1 MCGYNLCMESYELRA
16 RVREVIAQATG
27 LDEVA
32 VSVPKHPEHGHYTTP
47 LALRIGRSSA
57 RENAMEAAARLAGK
71 IRAHPSA
78 GALIEKVE
86 AAPPGFL
93 NFWVTPSAV
102 QYAFSALAARGAAFW
117 TSREGEGKR
126 VIVEYSQPNIA
137 KRMHVGHLRTTI
149 IGDALARLYRALGY
163 TVVRWNYLGDWGTQ
177 FGKLIA
183 AYKRWGDEAVV
194 RRSPIQSLLQLYIK
208 FHDAAR
214 DNPELEEEGRREFK
228 KLADGDPEN
237 VKLWKW
243 FKEESLKEFQALY
256 AKLGVAFDLYWGESR
271 FDKDAALLVEELLK
285 KGVAQHSE
293 GSVIVPLEQFG
304 LPPALLR
311 KSDGATLYLSR
322 DVASLR
328 YRLATYHP
336 ERILYVVAN
345 EQSLHFQQLFAL
357 ARLLR
362 LDGAELVHVKYG
374 MMLGPDGKKFATR
387 EGRAIAADDL
397 IQQIIE
403 KSYAVVSEKRPDLPE
418 ARRREIAHAIGIGAL
433 KYNDLKEHR
442 LSDIVFDWKQMLSFR
457 GNSAPYLQYTYA
469 RFASIT
475 RKFGKGERNDQY
487 AVHLTHPLELQLI
500 RHLTEYPATLRNS
513 AYAYLPHLLAGYLYA
528 LCEIGNKWYETVPI
542 GNEQDDGV
550 RAARLALLDITAHTL
565 KKGLELLGIS
575 TPEEI

>member
-1 MCGYNLCMESYELRA
+1 MESYELRA
-16 RVREVIAQATG
+16 RVREVVAEATG
-27 LDEVA
+27 FREVV
-32 VSVPKHPEHGHYTTP
+32 VSVPKHPEYGHYTTP
-47 LALRIGRSSA
+47 LALRAGRTSGQKD
-57 RENAMEAAARLAGK
+57 AMETAARMAEE
-71 IRAHPSA
+71 IRSHPSA
-78 GALIEKVE
+78 GELIEKVE
-86 AAPPGFL
+86 VAPPGFL
-93 NFWVTPSAV
+93 NFWITSSAT
-102 QYAFSALAARGAAFW
+102 QRAFSSLAARGAEFW
-117 TSREGEGKR
+117 VSREGEGKR

-149 IGDALARLYRALGY
+149 IGDALARIYRALGY
-163 TVVRWNYLGDWGTQ
+163 EVVRWNYLGDWGTQ

-183 AYKRWGDEAVV
+183 AYKRWGNEEAV
-194 RRSPIQSLLQLYIK
+194 RSNPIQSLLQLYIK

-214 DNPELEEEGRREFK
+214 NDPKLEEEGRHEFK
-228 KLADGDPEN
+228 KLADGDSEN
-237 VKLWKW
+237 VKLWRW
-243 FKEESLKEFQALY
+243 FKEESLKEFKALY
-256 AKLGVAFDLYWGESR
+256 AKLGVEFDLYLGESK
-271 FDKDAALLVEELLK
+271 FDKDAALLVEELLE
-285 KGVAQHSE
+285 KGIAQHSE
-293 GSVIVPLEQFG
+293 GSVIVPLDRFD

-336 ERILYVVAN
+336 EKILYVVAN

-387 EGRAIAADDL
+387 EGKAIAADDL

-418 ARRREIAHAIGIGAL
+418 ERRREIAHAIGIGAL

-475 RKFGKGERNDQY
+475 RKFGKGGRGGEC
-487 AVHLTHPLELQLI
+487 AAHLSHSLELQLI
-500 RHLTEYPATLRNS
+500 RHLTEYPATLRDS
-513 AYAYLPHLLAGYLYA
+513 AYTYLPHLLAGYLYA

-542 GNEQDDGV
+542 GNEQDDEV

-565 KKGLELLGIS
+565 KKGLELLGINV
-575 TPEEI
+575 PEEI